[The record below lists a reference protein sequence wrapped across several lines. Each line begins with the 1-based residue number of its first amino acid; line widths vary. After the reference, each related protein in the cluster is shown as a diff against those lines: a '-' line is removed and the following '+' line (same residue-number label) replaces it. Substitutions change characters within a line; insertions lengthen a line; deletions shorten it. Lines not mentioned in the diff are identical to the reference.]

1 MQGWLSTDERAPSDS
16 GPAPDIEHLR
26 AMGKAGREAVP
37 MVRKQ
42 VEELA
47 WRGAQTAG
55 FRILLLPECGPCA
68 CLGRSVR
75 GPAELCGT
83 EVRSCRRRA
92 HDDVSVGKTA
102 QLRNSSAGEETIDAA
117 EEAQVPVNVG

>member
-1 MQGWLSTDERAPSDS
+1 MQGWLSTDERAPHDS

-26 AMGKAGREAVP
+26 AKGKAGREAFP

-47 WRGAQTAG
+47 WRGAQTAR
-55 FRILLLPECGPCA
+55 FRILLLPECGPGA
-68 CLGRSVR
+68 DLGRRVR
-75 GPAELCGT
+75 RQAELCRTVG
-83 EVRSCRRRA
+83 RNCRRRA

-102 QLRNSSAGEETIDAA
+102 QLRNWPAGEETIDAA
-117 EEAQVPVNVG
+117 KEGQVPVNVG

>member
-1 MQGWLSTDERAPSDS
+1 MQGWLSTDERAPNDS
-16 GPAPDIEHLR
+16 GPAPDIEYFR
-26 AMGKAGREAVP
+26 ARRKVGREAVP

-42 VEELA
+42 VVELA

-55 FRILLLPECGPCA
+55 FGILLLPECGPGA
-68 CLGRSVR
+68 RLGRSVH

-83 EVRSCRRRA
+83 EVRSCRRSA

-102 QLRNSSAGEETIDAA
+102 PLRNWPAGEETLDAA
-117 EEAQVPVNVG
+117 KEAQVLVNVG